1 MTLALFFTSLGV
13 YFFMIPS
20 GIVVGSISGL
30 AMVLAQLS
38 GLSIS
43 VITMILNVGLLS
55 HRLYIYWKGIWCKNG
70 LYIIIISSISRLL

>member
-1 MTLALFFTSLGV
+1 MLKKENLREYVIMTLALFFTSLGV

-43 VITMILNVGLLS
+43 VITMILNVGLL
-55 HRLYIYWKGIWCKNG
+55 IIG
-70 LYIIIISSISRLL
+70 LERNLV